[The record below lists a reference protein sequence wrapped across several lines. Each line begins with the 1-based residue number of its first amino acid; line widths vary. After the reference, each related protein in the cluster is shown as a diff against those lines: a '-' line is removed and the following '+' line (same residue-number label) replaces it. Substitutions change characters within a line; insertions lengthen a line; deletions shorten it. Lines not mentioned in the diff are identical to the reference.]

1 MKTMLDYIIER
12 YGPRLTTADL
22 ALVMKKTPDA
32 IRTEIAAGKFPI
44 QTYKDTNG
52 ERAPR
57 YADAR
62 DVAEYLDRKR
72 PRSEQH
78 NEGRGL
84 NA

>member
-1 MKTMLDYIIER
+1 MKTMLDYIIEL

-22 ALVMKKTPDA
+22 ARVMKKTADTV
-32 IRTEIAAGKFPI
+32 RTEINVGKFPI
-44 QTYKDTNG
+44 PTYKEYDG

-72 PRSEQH
+72 PRSEQ
-78 NEGRGL
+78 EGRGL

>member
-1 MKTMLDYIIER
+1 MKTMLDYIIEL

-22 ALVMKKTPDA
+22 ARVMKKTADTV
-32 IRTEIAAGKFPI
+32 RTEINVGTFPI
-44 QTYKDTNG
+44 KTYKDHDG

-72 PRSEQH
+72 PRSEQ
-78 NEGRGL
+78 EGRGL